1 MIAKSRRYREVL
13 ALLIRFGF
21 GAYVVRPGLRWMYF
35 GRKSQEQEQH
45 DRWMRF
51 RQLLEALGPT
61 YVKFG
66 QVLSNRPGLLPDALL
81 EELALLQDRVPPFD
95 TETAFTLLEEALK
108 KPISELFAHIEKQP
122 IASASIAQVYKAQLK
137 DGRWVAVKIKRPG
150 ISEII
155 KADISILKDMA
166 HLIKRHRELSALQP
180 VELAAAF
187 ERSILAEL
195 DFAQELQHIQKFNA
209 LFNDDPTVKIPTP
222 YPQFCSE
229 NVLCMEFLEGIKIS
243 NYKALHSNGHDFK
256 LIAQRGFDIFFKQI
270 FEWGYFHAD
279 PHPGN
284 LIVMENNVVG
294 IFDFGMVGQ
303 LSNDDR
309 KALVEFVIALGRD
322 DVERI
327 VETIE
332 YLQGCQVEDRKGLE
346 RELNLFINEFGST
359 AIKDI
364 DLNEALNRG
373 RSMAYR
379 YKLKL
384 NPDLFLLF
392 RTISLLEG
400 IGIGLDPQFR
410 SLDAIK
416 PYAFKLLLKQIH
428 PKNLLNNKEVIF
440 WFADWVQLIRTLP
453 SDLRKL
459 NSRIRNNNN
468 LNEADTLQ
476 RTTAHSL
483 REAATMIALSLGFG
497 CSLLSCVLAR
507 NNNFPKFMWDL
518 SFIEIMCSLSA
529 LIFGLLLVRKSIR
542 K

>member
-1 MIAKSRRYREVL
+1 LIAKGRRYRKVL
-13 ALLIRFGF
+13 TLLIRFGF
-21 GAYVVRPGLRWMYF
+21 GAYVVRPWLRWLYI
-35 GRKSQEQEQH
+35 GRKSTEKEQH

-66 QVLSNRPGLLPDALL
+66 QILSNRPGLIPDALL

-95 TETAFTLLEEALK
+95 SDTAFEMLEKELK
-108 KPISELFAHIEKQP
+108 KPIKELFAHIEKQP

-137 DGRWVAVKIKRPG
+137 NGSWVAVKIKRPG

-155 KADISILKDMA
+155 KADIAILKDIA
-166 HLIKRHRELSALQP
+166 QLVRRHHELSALQP

-195 DFAQELQHIQKFNA
+195 DFSQELQHIQKFHA

-222 YPQFCSE
+222 YPQLCSE

-243 NYKALHSNGHDFK
+243 NYKALHTNGHNFK

-332 YLQGCQVEDRKGLE
+332 YLQGCEVDDRKGLE
-346 RELNLFINEFGST
+346 RELNAFIKEFGST

-416 PYAFKLLLKQIH
+416 PYAFKLLIKQIH
-428 PKNLLNNKEVIF
+428 PKQLFTNKEVIF
-440 WFADWVQLIRTLP
+440 WFADWVQLLRTLP

-459 NSRIRNNNN
+459 NSRLHNHENPQGTGRKR
-468 LNEADTLQ
+468 LETAD
-476 RTTAHSL
+476 SL
-483 REAATMIALSLGFG
+483 RYAAAVIGLSLGFG
-497 CSLLSCVLAR
+497 FSLLAFVFATYMQL
-507 NNNFPKFMWDL
+507 PKVMWDKGGL
-518 SFIEIMCSLSA
+518 EIFCGSAA
-529 LIFGLLLVRKSIR
+529 LIFGLLLLRKSLR

>member
-1 MIAKSRRYREVL
+1 
-13 ALLIRFGF
+13 
-21 GAYVVRPGLRWMYF
+21 MYF

-155 KADISILKDMA
+155 KADISILKDIA

-332 YLQGCQVEDRKGLE
+332 YLQGCQVEDRKGLQ